1 MFALSL
7 GRKLQILM
15 KKFFIIIFFAQSYH
29 LKDMYY
35 IQCNKRQPK
44 FSHIQLKVKW
54 IPIHFINNQIIKGVR
69 PVIRDVMNVIF
80 LVKVMLF
87 VRISIETPP
96 HHPYFS
102 SSHLCIACE
111 KHLHDSNEI
120 LFPLMKT
127 SAAMNEKPTKKKKKK
142 RRKIWENDKNLY
154 VAS

>member
-1 MFALSL
+1 
-7 GRKLQILM
+7 
-15 KKFFIIIFFAQSYH
+15 
-29 LKDMYY
+29 
-35 IQCNKRQPK
+35 
-44 FSHIQLKVKW
+44 
-54 IPIHFINNQIIKGVR
+54 
-69 PVIRDVMNVIF
+69 MNVIF

-127 SAAMNEKPTKKKKKK
+127 SAAMNEKPTKKRKKK
-142 RRKIWENDKNLY
+142 RGKFEKTTRIYIWSRSGRWNAVQMEGVCTVIGKEK
-154 VAS
+154 